1 MTQEKFS
8 QKSLTHA
15 DIPRATYHIPKTS
28 THLIMEEDVDAA
40 YFRALE
46 QQNVFKRKQLEA
58 VRTTE
63 GPVLTLA
70 GAGSGKTSVLT
81 TRVGYLVN
89 VKQVHPRNI
98 LLLTFTQK
106 RLKKYEVVLRSY
118 QA

>member
-1 MTQEKFS
+1 
-8 QKSLTHA
+8 
-15 DIPRATYHIPKTS
+15 
-28 THLIMEEDVDAA
+28 MEEDADAA

-46 QQNVFKRKQLEA
+46 QQNVFLNEKQLEA

-89 VKQVHPRNI
+89 VKQGSSA
-98 LLLTFTQK
+98 
-106 RLKKYEVVLRSY
+106 KYFIAYIYTKSG
-118 QA
+118 

>member
-8 QKSLTHA
+8 QKLLTHA
-15 DIPRATYHIPKTS
+15 DVPQATYHIPKTS
-28 THLIMEEDVDAA
+28 SHLIMEHDADAA

-46 QQNVFKRKQLEA
+46 QQGVYLNEKQLEA
-58 VRTTE
+58 VRATE

-89 VKQVHPRNI
+89 VKKVHPRNI

-106 RLKKYEVVLRSY
+106 AAGRNSKSRC
-118 QA
+118 

>member
-1 MTQEKFS
+1 
-8 QKSLTHA
+8 
-15 DIPRATYHIPKTS
+15 
-28 THLIMEEDVDAA
+28 MEEDVDAA

-46 QQNVFKRKQLEA
+46 QQNVLNEKQLEA
-58 VRTTE
+58 AAQQN
-63 GPVLTLA
+63 PVLTLA

-106 RLKKYEVVLRSY
+106 QLKKSEVVLQSY
-118 QA
+118 QV

>member
-1 MTQEKFS
+1 MQMQRIF
-8 QKSLTHA
+8 
-15 DIPRATYHIPKTS
+15 
-28 THLIMEEDVDAA
+28 
-40 YFRALE
+40 ALS
-46 QQNVFKRKQLEA
+46 NSKMYFKRKQLEA

-106 RLKKYEVVLRSY
+106 RLKKFEIV
-118 QA
+118 

>member
-1 MTQEKFS
+1 MQMRRIS
-8 QKSLTHA
+8 
-15 DIPRATYHIPKTS
+15 
-28 THLIMEEDVDAA
+28 
-40 YFRALE
+40 ALS
-46 QQNVFKRKQLEA
+46 NNKMYFKRKQLEA

-106 RLKKYEVVLRSY
+106 RLKKSEIV
-118 QA
+118 

>member
-1 MTQEKFS
+1 MFLNEK
-8 QKSLTHA
+8 
-15 DIPRATYHIPKTS
+15 
-28 THLIMEEDVDAA
+28 
-40 YFRALE
+40 
-46 QQNVFKRKQLEA
+46 LEA

-98 LLLTFTQK
+98 LLTFTK
-106 RLKKYEVVLRSY
+106 AEEIRSRVAKLPGMNHATSSYVVAGTFHSVFLKLLRSQGY
-118 QA
+118 NQQILANENINKL